1 MKIIKI
7 DYKNPDPKIIKK
19 VAEAI
24 QKGGLAIVPGD
35 AVYTLVGDATNIE
48 SIRKI
53 QKVKRRERKKAFNL
67 GLYKL
72 SDIVKYGKFNPLIY
86 KIQEAFPDE
95 PFTFVVSRKKG
106 ILPAFLNPDYEGLGF
121 RVPFNKVTSMLSK
134 FNRTPVIGTSA
145 NLSGLG
151 NTYSIKE
158 LMDYFSGVFDRGV
171 RPDIILDAG
180 ELPERKPSTVI
191 EISDKEIKIIREG
204 DIERALLEKE
214 IKKLTEKL
222 IKQEEKDED
231 FRH

>member
-48 SIRKI
+48 SIRKV
-53 QKVKRRERKKAFNL
+53 QKIKRRERKKAFNL

-72 SDIVKYGKFNPLIY
+72 SDIAKYGKFSPLIY
-86 KIQEAFPDE
+86 KIQKTFPNE

-106 ILPAFLNPDYEGLGF
+106 VLPAYLNPDYESLGF
-121 RVPFNKVTSMLSK
+121 RVPFNKVTSTLSK

-158 LMDYFSGVFDRGV
+158 LMDYFRGVFGRGV

-191 EISDKEIKIIREG
+191 EISDKEIKIIRDGEIKN
-204 DIERALLEKE
+204 DELNNKLEKLFCNNF
-214 IKKLTEKL
+214 K
-222 IKQEEKDED
+222 
-231 FRH
+231 